1 MAVIISLLDPQTFST
16 QHQWRFATETII
28 RIGRAPELE
37 VTIDHKLV
45 SRFHAE
51 IRYPGK
57 GEMTG
62 FHSGRWQLIN
72 KGTNGTIVDGNLVP
86 QAFLNS
92 GSVFQLA
99 RGGPF
104 FRFEIAV
111 TSTPPACQH
120 LGNSPDS
127 LFCKDCGQP
136 LGITQQVGKYQ
147 IWRPLGQGGMGTT
160 YLAWDGQQQVVVKS
174 MNVDIEGNE
183 KARELFDREA
193 KILGQLEHPGI
204 PHYRDFFID
213 AGKKYLVMDLLRGQ
227 DLEKYIFARGPVPVG
242 IVRDWLAQLGDIL
255 DYLHSRNPPIVHRDV
270 KPANLLLR
278 LQDSKIFLLDFG
290 AVKEI
295 GTIGSTRIGAP
306 DYMAPEQN
314 RGEPLPA
321 SDLYALGPTA
331 LFLLSGKSP
340 VEFIDFTPEG
350 LRFNAAKI
358 PNLSNNWID
367 AIAKVTSLNPRDR
380 FPNAAAFIAAIDKL

>member
-1 MAVIISLLDPQTFST
+1 
-16 QHQWRFATETII
+16 
-28 RIGRAPELE
+28 
-37 VTIDHKLV
+37 
-45 SRFHAE
+45 
-51 IRYPGK
+51 
-57 GEMTG
+57 
-62 FHSGRWQLIN
+62 
-72 KGTNGTIVDGNLVP
+72 
-86 QAFLNS
+86 
-92 GSVFQLA
+92 
-99 RGGPF
+99 
-104 FRFEIAV
+104 
-111 TSTPPACQH
+111 
-120 LGNSPDS
+120 
-127 LFCKDCGQP
+127 
-136 LGITQQVGKYQ
+136 
-147 IWRPLGQGGMGTT
+147 
-160 YLAWDGQQQVVVKS
+160 
-174 MNVDIEGNE
+174 
-183 KARELFDREA
+183 
-193 KILGQLEHPGI
+193 
-204 PHYRDFFID
+204 
-213 AGKKYLVMDLLRGQ
+213 MDLLRGQ